1 MAGGRKPMRHQE
13 SMPDLTRR
21 DALKKAAYIAP
32 LVLTLPAVPSF
43 ASAGSD
49 KHKDADKHKDK
60 DKPPKDKNKL
70 PKVR

>member
-1 MAGGRKPMRHQE
+1 
-13 SMPDLTRR
+13 MPDLTRR

-49 KHKDADKHKDK
+49 KQKDK
-60 DKPPKDKNKL
+60 DKPPKDKNKP

>member
-1 MAGGRKPMRHQE
+1 MRHQE

-21 DALKKAAYIAP
+21 DALEKAAYIAP
-32 LVLTLPAVPSF
+32 LVPTLPAVPSF

-49 KHKDADKHKDK
+49 KHRDSDKHKDK

>member
-1 MAGGRKPMRHQE
+1 MRYQE

-49 KHKDADKHKDK
+49 TLGDKGTPSKDK
-60 DKPPKDKNKL
+60 GTPSKDKGTPSKDKGKPPK
-70 PKVR
+70 